1 MSQSHARVVVHIV
14 FSTKHRTPW
23 LTDRGICE
31 ELYKY
36 VAQVL
41 ITLDCP
47 AIIVNGVAEH
57 MHILCNLSRRIAIMD
72 LIEELKKSTSKWIK
86 AKSNDLAKFYWQG
99 GYGIFS
105 VSESNV
111 PEVRKYIEKQE
122 EHHRVMT
129 YQDEYRI
136 LCKKHG
142 VEIDERYV
150 WD

>member
-1 MSQSHARVVVHIV
+1 MSQSRARVVVHIV

-23 LTDRGICE
+23 LTDRVICE

-47 AIIVNGVAEH
+47 AIIVNGIADH
-57 MHILCNLSRRIAIMD
+57 IHILCNLSRKIAIMD
-72 LIEELKKSTSKWIK
+72 LLEELKTSTSKWIK
-86 AKSNDLAKFYWQG
+86 TKAHNLKDFYWQG

-111 PEVRKYIEKQE
+111 AEVRKYIENQE
-122 EHHRVMT
+122 KHHEVMT
-129 YQDEYRI
+129 FQDEFRI
-136 LCKKHG
+136 LCRKHG